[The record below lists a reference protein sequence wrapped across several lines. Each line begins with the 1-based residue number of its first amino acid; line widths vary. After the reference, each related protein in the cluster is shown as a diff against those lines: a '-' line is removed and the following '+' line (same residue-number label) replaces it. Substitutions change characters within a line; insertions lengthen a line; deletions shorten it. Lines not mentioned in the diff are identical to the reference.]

1 MKSQLITTIAVTLL
15 LGCGESQQ
23 SIPQTKNEPAAES
36 NLVKSKANKA
46 LLNDANKR
54 NIEEAKQAVTGGD
67 EGLLGH
73 WKFEG
78 DISDSSGNG
87 NNGVA
92 IGGPG
97 FGEGRIGKALK
108 LNGLSQRVELPKL
121 ASSINRLT
129 IATWMHVDHMPLNEK
144 FVSIYH
150 NNGWSMG
157 DVHLGY
163 AGQEGV
169 LDLGI
174 NGNIPS
180 MCIPTFRVKDI
191 QKRWVHL
198 ATTYNA
204 TDKKEVRFYLDGQPG
219 EVFKLK
225 EANPVN
231 LGPARI
237 GAWDVE
243 PRWFAGQIDELYIYE
258 RVLTEEE
265 IRTIF
270 ERRL

>member
-1 MKSQLITTIAVTLL
+1 MMKHLLLTTIAAVMLM
-15 LGCGESQQ
+15 GCGESQQ
-23 SIPQTKNEPAAES
+23 SAFPPEVEPAEPVAVATKPEPT
-36 NLVKSKANKA
+36 AAKA
-46 LLNDANKR
+46 LYK
-54 NIEEAKQAVTGGD
+54 IEDRQ
-67 EGLLGH
+67 GLLGH

-78 DISDSSGNG
+78 NVSDSSGND
-87 NNGVA
+87 NDGVA

-97 FGEGRIGKALK
+97 FGEGKIGKALK

-121 ASSINRLT
+121 ASGIDQLT
-129 IATWMHVDHMPLNEK
+129 IAIWINVDHMPSSEK

-150 NNGWSMG
+150 NNGWTVG

-174 NGNIPS
+174 NGNMPS
-180 MCIPTFRVKDI
+180 MSVPTFRVKDL

-198 ATTYNA
+198 ATTYNG
-204 TDKKEVRFYLDGQPG
+204 DNKKEVRFYLDGQPG
-219 EVFKLK
+219 EVFKLE

-243 PRWFAGQIDELYIYE
+243 PRWFDGQIDELYIYE
-258 RVLTEEE
+258 RVLTDEE
-265 IRTIF
+265 IRVLF
-270 ERRL
+270 EVGSKKPR